1 MERCK
6 DPIRP
11 ASQQPLKIRLSHRQ
25 RAQIVAIERQDI
37 VMTTGEPFPDRKIAY
52 RIGIRKCERFDFCGY
67 HYGIS
72 EHTVGMRD
80 TFEDRAAVAQTIA
93 Y

>member
-25 RAQIVAIERQDI
+25 RQRAQIVAIERQDRYN
-37 VMTTGEPFPDRKIAY
+37 DW
-52 RIGIRKCERFDFCGY
+52 
-67 HYGIS
+67 
-72 EHTVGMRD
+72 
-80 TFEDRAAVAQTIA
+80 
-93 Y
+93 